1 MGQWLHRMLAVATIN
16 DDNKLFV
23 QCVECDGFVKLC
35 EVEYTDYEDALC
47 ANCHEAMMM
56 ERYWAPTSFGEPV
69 DHDSG
74 HSGPY

>member
-1 MGQWLHRMLAVATIN
+1 MLAVATIN

-56 ERYWAPTSFGEPV
+56 ERY
-69 DHDSG
+69 
-74 HSGPY
+74 

>member
-1 MGQWLHRMLAVATIN
+1 MLAVATIN
-16 DDNKLFV
+16 DDKLFV

-35 EVEYTDYEDALC
+35 EVEYADYEDAVR
-47 ANCHEAMMM
+47 ANCHEAMML
-56 ERYWAPTSFGEPV
+56 RYWGPTSFGEPV